1 MKTKR
6 ALGRW
11 LANLALCLMLVG
23 TVACASRRSAT
34 WSEPF
39 DAPGDWHLSSDAA
52 ANVAVEDG
60 VLRVHVIEVGQVA
73 WASAGR
79 TYDDFRLT
87 VEATQVSGPADN
99 EYGVLVRMQDDQ
111 HFYAFSVSGDGY
123 VRAAR
128 YDGTSWIILGPDWSA
143 SAAVNQGAA
152 MNVLEVEVTGGTFI
166 FRVNDTQ
173 VLQVED
179 ATYTRGDI
187 GLYAGSFSEGDVVIT
202 FDNLEVQ
209 PLF

>member
-1 MKTKR
+1 MKSKHAMLR
-6 ALGRW
+6 GLMG
-11 LANLALCLMLVG
+11 LVLCLVG
-23 TVACASRRSAT
+23 TAACASHESAA

-39 DAPGDWHLSSDAA
+39 DTPGDWHLSADAT
-52 ANVAVEDG
+52 ANVAVQDG
-60 VLRVHVIEVGQVA
+60 CLRVRVFEVGQVA

-79 TYDDFRLT
+79 TYGDSRLT

-128 YDGTSWIILGPDWSA
+128 YNGASWIILGADWSP
-143 SAAVNQGAA
+143 SDAVNQGEAT
-152 MNVLEVEVTGGTFI
+152 NVLEVEVTGATFI
-166 FRVNDTQ
+166 FRVNDAQ
-173 VLQVED
+173 VLQIED
-179 ATYTRGDI
+179 ATYTKGDI
-187 GLYAGSFSEGDVVIT
+187 GLYAGTFSEGDVVIT

-209 PLF
+209 PLP